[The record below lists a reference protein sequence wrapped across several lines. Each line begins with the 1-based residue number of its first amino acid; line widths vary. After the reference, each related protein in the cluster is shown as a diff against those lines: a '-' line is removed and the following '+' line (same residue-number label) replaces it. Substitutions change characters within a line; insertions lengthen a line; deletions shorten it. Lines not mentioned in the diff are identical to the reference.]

1 MLKKRITLLGGGSWG
16 TALAKLLA
24 ENGHDVNVW
33 LRDEE
38 QCKAMSIERVNKKYL
53 PKVTIPENIKFTSNI
68 NEATENS
75 EFILIVTPT
84 QMIRG
89 ILKHLNNEN
98 KTNKVII
105 NASKGIEIGTMCL
118 VSDIVKE
125 ETINCTFA
133 VLSGPSH
140 AEEVGLCLPTA
151 ITVACEDKQV
161 AEEIQ
166 DAFMSTY
173 FRVYTNEDVIG
184 VELGGALKNIIAL
197 GAGISDG
204 VGFGDNAKAALMNR
218 AIVEIARLGIAMG
231 ADVHTFYGLSGIGD
245 LIVTCTSKHSRNWN
259 AGYLIGQGLTKD
271 EAIKKIGM
279 AVEGIPTTYA
289 AYELS
294 KKLNVDMPIV
304 DAMYDVLEHD
314 TNVKEKV
321 NNLMLR
327 DKKEEKL

>member
-1 MLKKRITLLGGGSWG
+1 MKKNITLLGGGSWG
-16 TALAKLLA
+16 TALSKLLS
-24 ENGHDVNVW
+24 ENGHKVTVW
-33 LRDEE
+33 LRDDN
-38 QCKAMSIERVNKKYL
+38 QCRELTYTRVNKKYL
-53 PKVTIPENIKFTSNI
+53 PKVKIPENILFTSNI
-68 NEATENS
+68 NEAVKDAE
-75 EFILIVTPT
+75 ILLLVTPT

-89 ILKHLNNEN
+89 VLKQIKDEYKEN
-98 KTNKVII
+98 KIII
-105 NASKGIEIGTMCL
+105 NASKGIEIGTMNL
-118 VSDIVKE
+118 VSDIVNE
-125 ETINCTFA
+125 ETKNSAFA

-140 AEEVGLCLPTA
+140 AEEVGLSMPTA
-151 ITVACEDKQV
+151 ITIACNNKDV

-166 DAFMSTY
+166 DIFMSSY

-184 VELGGALKNIIAL
+184 AELGGALKNIIAL

-204 VGFGDNAKAALMNR
+204 VGYGDNAKAALMNR
-218 AIVEIARLGIAMG
+218 GIVEIARLGIAMG

-279 AVEGIPTTYA
+279 VVEGIPTTYA

-294 KKLNVDMPIV
+294 KKLKVDMPIV
-304 DAMYDVLEHD
+304 NAMYDVLENSAD
-314 TNVKEKV
+314 VKETV
-321 NNLMLR
+321 NKLMLR